1 MGDASRRFR
10 VTGGNVQVFLGEV
23 GAGVGN
29 GVKGGNV
36 QTGRGVGGGVG

>member
-10 VTGGNVQVFLGEV
+10 VTGGNVQPFV
-23 GAGVGN
+23 GGGVGN

-36 QTGRGVGGGVG
+36 QTGRRVGGGVG